1 MEEAAAAYIL
11 DQEISLLYGS
21 PSALSE
27 RDLACKAQRE
37 GEERIFLHR
46 SLQSRGSDNP
56 NTGPIRD
63 HSSFTSN
70 RVTGAFAYI
79 DASPPRRPND
89 VAQIVSEEFTATGA
103 NREGKESATFP
114 LGPILLSR
122 MTLPLSLILL

>member
-1 MEEAAAAYIL
+1 M
-11 DQEISLLYGS
+11 
-21 PSALSE
+21 
-27 RDLACKAQRE
+27 
-37 GEERIFLHR
+37 
-46 SLQSRGSDNP
+46 QSRGSDNP

-103 NREGKESATFP
+103 NRKR
-114 LGPILLSR
+114 IL
-122 MTLPLSLILL
+122 TVFGLPLTAGASSHNPFYTLILGIFFFRDGFL

>member
-1 MEEAAAAYIL
+1 MSGHCRNSADEVEKESDRIGT
-11 DQEISLLYGS
+11 IPFFS
-21 PSALSE
+21 PS
-27 RDLACKAQRE
+27 CMH
-37 GEERIFLHR
+37 F
-46 SLQSRGSDNP
+46 QSRGSDNP

-103 NREGKESATFP
+103 NRETRVP
-114 LGPILLSR
+114 LLCDLL
-122 MTLPLSLILL
+122 

>member
-1 MEEAAAAYIL
+1 MSGHCRNSADEVEIESDRMEP
-11 DQEISLLYGS
+11 SLS
-21 PSALSE
+21 FPPS
-27 RDLACKAQRE
+27 C
-37 GEERIFLHR
+37 LHF
-46 SLQSRGSDNP
+46 QSRGSDNP

-122 MTLPLSLILL
+122 MTFPLSLILL

>member
-1 MEEAAAAYIL
+1 MPRNVGLAKAEEDNGERCRWMRGRERETGPIL
-11 DQEISLLYGS
+11 H
-21 PSALSE
+21 
-27 RDLACKAQRE
+27 LA
-37 GEERIFLHR
+37 F
-46 SLQSRGSDNP
+46 QSRGSDNP

-103 NREGKESATFP
+103 NRKMRMP
-114 LGPILLSR
+114 LFRELSILSI
-122 MTLPLSLILL
+122 T

>member
-1 MEEAAAAYIL
+1 MES
-11 DQEISLLYGS
+11 SLS
-21 PSALSE
+21 FTLSCL
-27 RDLACKAQRE
+27 R
-37 GEERIFLHR
+37 F
-46 SLQSRGSDNP
+46 QSRGSDNP

-103 NREGKESATFP
+103 NRETRLHTSP
-114 LGPILLSR
+114 RVDQLLLSKTYPPSQMEYKKLTFR
-122 MTLPLSLILL
+122 WARCCVNTRPAKKLAEISTQP